1 MNIAILYITII
12 LISLIYIN
20 LLFFFF
26 TLIPK
31 KLFII
36 KIFISIISSIFFEKY
51 ILRQF
56 LFKKIAI
63 SSLHKFILYNIKN
76 LFLISYFLY
85 LMKDPIGVTISL
97 FMMIIIF
104 LINKKNFIY
113 TFYITL
119 FIFQFLIGYK
129 VINFIKI
136 GTISLIYPT
145 ISLFNYSFM
154 RLYKKYIK
162 N

>member
-1 MNIAILYITII
+1 
-12 LISLIYIN
+12 
-20 LLFFFF
+20 
-26 TLIPK
+26 
-31 KLFII
+31 
-36 KIFISIISSIFFEKY
+36 
-51 ILRQF
+51 
-56 LFKKIAI
+56 
-63 SSLHKFILYNIKN
+63 
-76 LFLISYFLY
+76 
-85 LMKDPIGVTISL
+85 MKDPIGVTISL
-97 FMMIIIF
+97 FMMTIIF

>member
-1 MNIAILYITII
+1 MNIPILYITII
-12 LISLIYIN
+12 LISLIYMK

-26 TLIPK
+26 TLISK
-31 KLFII
+31 ELFII

-56 LFKKIAI
+56 LFKKITI

-97 FMMIIIF
+97 FMMTIIF